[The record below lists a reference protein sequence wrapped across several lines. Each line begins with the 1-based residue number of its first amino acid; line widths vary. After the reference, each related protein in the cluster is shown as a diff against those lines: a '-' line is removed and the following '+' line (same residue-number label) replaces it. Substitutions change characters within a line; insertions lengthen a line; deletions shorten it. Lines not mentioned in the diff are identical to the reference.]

1 MLQINALFETYI
13 FGKYD
18 DIINDYDEG
27 EVFSLYLLLVNEDF
41 IHYVY
46 INGYGEIMESQVM
59 FVWYFQFTGLEKSG
73 VEKIKMMG
81 IIDKKL
87 IRILFVQK
95 IIQ

>member
-1 MLQINALFETYI
+1 
-13 FGKYD
+13 
-18 DIINDYDEG
+18 
-27 EVFSLYLLLVNEDF
+27 
-41 IHYVY
+41 
-46 INGYGEIMESQVM
+46 MESQVM